1 MIPTWD
7 RHRRRGLLTLIAVL
21 VLMAGCGGGSEAQK
35 ALDELNA
42 GLASSSQGKTDEAVA
57 HYKAC
62 LKHESLNEFCIYNLG
77 VIAQN
82 AGRALEAENDYR
94 LALLIDPEFPSALF
108 NLAIVRTD
116 AGSIAEAMDI
126 YRRYIEVRPDDASGH
141 LNLGLLL
148 RANGMVQEGELE
160 LAKAKVLDP
169 NVTIPT
175 FQPETTAGPTPGES
189 SPS

>member
-1 MIPTWD
+1 MVA
-7 RHRRRGLLTLIAVL
+7 LV
-21 VLMAGCGGGSEAQK
+21 VLMTGCGGGSEGQK

-62 LKHESLNEFCIYNLG
+62 LKHEPLNQFCIYNLG

-82 AGRALEAENDYR
+82 AGRAFEAENDYR

-116 AGSIAEAMDI
+116 AGSISEAMDI
-126 YRRYIEVRPDDASGH
+126 YRRYIDVRPDDASGH

-148 RANGMVQEGELE
+148 RANGQVEEGALE
-160 LAKAKVLDP
+160 LAKAKALDP
-169 NVTIPT
+169 NVSIPT
-175 FQPETTAGPTPGES
+175 FQPETTAGSTPVEP